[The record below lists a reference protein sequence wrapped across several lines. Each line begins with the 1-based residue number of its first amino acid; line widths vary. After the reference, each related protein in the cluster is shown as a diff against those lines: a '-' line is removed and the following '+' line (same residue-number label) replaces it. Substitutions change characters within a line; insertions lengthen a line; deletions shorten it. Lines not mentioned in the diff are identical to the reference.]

1 MVWGYFLFSFLIA
14 RLHECPCDRCSQDAS
29 ASTLLNELP
38 PFCHIF
44 LFSALGC
51 LYGFLLKAVSVGFLS
66 LELDNNILFISK
78 PKQSL
83 APLCVK
89 AQEWH
94 LRSKQRS
101 SVSAEQLLSSAMWA
115 LPPPPVAAEES
126 ISTSG
131 GLQGSTGI
139 QGLLCQDC
147 GPLFLKP
154 EFSSHQSVSPEFLLC
169 GTCHLILQ

>member
-1 MVWGYFLFSFLIA
+1 MAWGYFRFSFLIA
-14 RLHECPCDRCSQDAS
+14 HLHECPCESCSQDTS
-29 ASTLLNELP
+29 ASTLLSELP

-51 LYGFLLKAVSVGFLS
+51 LYGFQLKAVSVSFVS

-78 PKQSL
+78 ANQSKVF

-101 SVSAEQLLSSAMWA
+101 SVSAEQLLSSGMWA

-126 ISTSG
+126 VSAFG

-139 QGLLCQDC
+139 QGASLPRLW
-147 GPLFLKP
+147 PLIFEARILFTSVC
-154 EFSSHQSVSPEFLLC
+154 FS
-169 GTCHLILQ
+169 